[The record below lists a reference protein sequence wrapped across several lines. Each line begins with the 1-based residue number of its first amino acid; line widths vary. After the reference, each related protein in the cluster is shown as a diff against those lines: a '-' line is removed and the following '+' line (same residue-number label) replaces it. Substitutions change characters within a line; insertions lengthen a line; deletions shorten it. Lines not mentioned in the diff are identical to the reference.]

1 MLGHKADEA
10 ARRWDRRE
18 VDQSMDV
25 EIEQIFKRGKL
36 ASISAEMCD
45 KSPEL
50 GREDGLRKPMG
61 NQWETN
67 GIPSL
72 AKPEYWR

>member
-25 EIEQIFKRGKL
+25 EIEHIFKRGKL

-50 GREDGLRKPMG
+50 GRGMD
-61 NQWETN
+61 
-67 GIPSL
+67 
-72 AKPEYWR
+72 

>member
-25 EIEQIFKRGKL
+25 EIEQIFKRGKV

-61 NQWETN
+61 NQWHPKS
-67 GIPSL
+67 GKARIL
-72 AKPEYWR
+72 AVK